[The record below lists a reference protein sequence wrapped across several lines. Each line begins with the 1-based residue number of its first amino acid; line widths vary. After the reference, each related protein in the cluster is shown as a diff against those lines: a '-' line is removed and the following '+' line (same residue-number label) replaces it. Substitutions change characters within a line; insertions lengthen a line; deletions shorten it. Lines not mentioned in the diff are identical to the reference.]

1 MYQPLPRSS
10 SRSALAEIH
19 PSPCFR
25 ARTPDPVLSCLDVSC
40 LPESSSPE
48 DPVSFEQRLAL
59 KLQASQR
66 HLEDLRQRKK
76 KQEEGLMKDRPFV
89 SRRSKVLAF
98 QAEERFWKQH
108 LERKPEREPVE
119 VLEVATVQR
128 PPRPVP
134 RPTQPKPLTSY
145 PNLKD
150 RIRAFLRSN
159 EGDKTPKSP
168 LKSAER
174 PSEHSAVLLQSS
186 VPKLK
191 TSRLKST
198 GRGLANPNDSS
209 YRSLSPAPVN
219 ISFTQGRDFARLT
232 HRP

>member
-10 SRSALAEIH
+10 SRSALAEIR

-25 ARTPDPVLSCLDVSC
+25 AHTPDPVLSCLDVSC

-48 DPVSFEQRLAL
+48 DPVSFEQRLTQ

-66 HLEDLRQRKK
+66 HLEELRQRKK
-76 KQEEGLMKDRPFV
+76 MQEERLMKDRPFV

-108 LERKPEREPVE
+108 FERKQEREPVHL
-119 VLEVATVQR
+119 LEVVAEQR
-128 PPRPVP
+128 PPRPVS
-134 RPTQPKPLTSY
+134 RPTQPKPLASY
-145 PNLKD
+145 PSLKD
-150 RIRAFLRSN
+150 RIRAFLHSN
-159 EGDKTPKSP
+159 AGDKSTPKSP
-168 LKSAER
+168 IK
-174 PSEHSAVLLQSS
+174 PSDHSPVLLHSS
-186 VPKLK
+186 VPKLH

-198 GRGLANPNDSS
+198 GRGLPKPDPNDSS

-219 ISFTQGRDFARLT
+219 ISFTEGCDFARLT
-232 HRP
+232 HRQ